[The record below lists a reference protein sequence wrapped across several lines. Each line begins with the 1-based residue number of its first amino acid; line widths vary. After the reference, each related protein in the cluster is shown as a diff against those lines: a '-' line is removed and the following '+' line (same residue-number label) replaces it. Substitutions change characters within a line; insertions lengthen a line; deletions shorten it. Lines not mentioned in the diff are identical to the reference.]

1 MPDKVLEVARR
12 TSCGGKNPA
21 GRLDGIRSRNA
32 YPLQSRGQQ
41 ERAILQLI
49 DVKPAGLCG
58 GSDKMGPRGF
68 EDATHAVSDVTEL
81 ARRTSISS
89 PSASSWSNVPA
100 QRVLSVAAVMDVA
113 REILWPDPC
122 DEQPAEIDDVDAGR
136 AQEYSLLAMLL
147 AGAPDAPALSRLAK
161 LDGDGT
167 PLGLAHLA
175 LARAAD
181 NASAEK
187 IEREFFDLFIGIG
200 RGELF
205 PYGSYYLTGFLNERP
220 LARLRR
226 DRRTRGIE
234 RAERQLEPEN
244 HAAILCEIM
253 SGLAV
258 GQFAA
263 TAGVQQLFFEKH
275 LALWI
280 SRFFADLERAEAADF
295 YRHVGTVGR
304 LFMEI
309 EGEAFRADRAGAQ
322 ESRRTRR

>member
-1 MPDKVLEVARR
+1 
-12 TSCGGKNPA
+12 
-21 GRLDGIRSRNA
+21 
-32 YPLQSRGQQ
+32 
-41 ERAILQLI
+41 
-49 DVKPAGLCG
+49 
-58 GSDKMGPRGF
+58 MGPRGF
-68 EDATHAVSDVTEL
+68 EDATHVVSDVTEL
-81 ARRTSISS
+81 ACRTSISS
-89 PSASSWSNVPA
+89 PSVSSWSKIPA

-113 REILWPDPC
+113 REILWPDLC
-122 DEQPAEIDDVDAGR
+122 DEQPAEIDDVDADR

-147 AGAPDAPALSRLAK
+147 ARAPDASALSRLAK
-161 LDGDGT
+161 LHGDGT

-200 RGELF
+200 RGELL

-220 LARLRR
+220 LARLHR
-226 DRRTRGIE
+226 DRRTHGIE
-234 RAERQLEPEN
+234 RAERQPEPEN

-280 SRFFADLERAEAADF
+280 SRFFADLERTEAADF

-309 EGEAFRADRAGAQ
+309 EGEAFGLLGRARKKAGGHGDENAEQNDGRTSSIPSGARRGRGGDRRGAARDRG
-322 ESRRTRR
+322 EGR